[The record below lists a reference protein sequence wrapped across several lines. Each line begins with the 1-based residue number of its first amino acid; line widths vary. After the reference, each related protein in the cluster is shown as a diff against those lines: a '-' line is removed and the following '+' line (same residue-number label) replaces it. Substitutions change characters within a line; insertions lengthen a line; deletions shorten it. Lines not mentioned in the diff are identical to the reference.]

1 VPEIIVSRPEEGWD
15 KGLARLVS
23 YKIVVDEAPIAA
35 LRRGDQ
41 ASVAVAAGR
50 HTVRA
55 EIDRWCGSERV
66 DLDLGERDRAYMRC
80 ERSFRTS
87 LIPKML
93 LYQTIWRRRF
103 LDLQLLR
110 VEPLN

>member
-1 VPEIIVSRPEEGWD
+1 VPEIVVSRPNERWAH
-15 KGLARLVS
+15 GLARLAS
-23 YKIVVDEAPIAA
+23 YKVVVDEAPVAA

-41 ASVAVAAGR
+41 ATVAVAAGR

-55 EIDRWCGSERV
+55 EIHGVGSARI
-66 DLDLGERDRAYMRC
+66 DLDLGERDRAYIRC

-93 LYQTIWRRRF
+93 LYQTIWRSRF
-103 LDLQLLR
+103 LDLQLLG

>member
-1 VPEIIVSRPEEGWD
+1 VPEIVVSRPNESWAH
-15 KGLARLVS
+15 GLARQVS
-23 YKIVVDEAPIAA
+23 YKIVVDEAPVAA

-41 ASVAVAAGR
+41 ATVAVAAGR

-55 EIDRWCGSERV
+55 EINWGGSERI
-66 DLDLGERDRAYMRC
+66 DLDLGQRDRAYMRC

-93 LYQTIWRRRF
+93 LYQTIWRSRF